1 MTKQYKL
8 INITTKK
15 EVKVGDK
22 VTDFRG
28 AKGILTDVTP
38 YRGMSGYI
46 YMDGNRYYPSVIGC
60 KFVEVSN

>member
-1 MTKQYKL
+1 MERQYKL
-8 INITTKK
+8 ISITTKK

-28 AKGILTDVTP
+28 DKGILTEVEP
-38 YRGMSGYI
+38 YKGMSGYI

-60 KFVEVSN
+60 KFEEVPS